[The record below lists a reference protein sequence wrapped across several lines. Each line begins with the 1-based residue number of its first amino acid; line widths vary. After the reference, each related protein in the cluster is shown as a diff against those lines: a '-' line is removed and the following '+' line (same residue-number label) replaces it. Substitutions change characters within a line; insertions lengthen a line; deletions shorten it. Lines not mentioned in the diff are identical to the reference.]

1 MMPRT
6 RPHHRTATLLLA
18 LAVLCVAPLS
28 SAATVVWCPT
38 GIVAQIH
45 TAEEIAAQWL
55 QRSDGRLYLDHPAT
69 GRIELI
75 TDIDD
80 QRLIR
85 SADRFYPFD
94 QDIVAQALRDMRGFS
109 ADVTV
114 DVFILP
120 APPVDPL
127 ASYAAAGNI
136 FLAPGYGPVAAQTVA
151 YTTTHEMGHVL
162 TWAFLDASAA
172 RWQAYRS
179 LRKIPASATGT
190 RVPHAWLPREILA
203 EDIRFLFGGSLATFS
218 GSIENGQL
226 PLPDTIDGLRE
237 LLAGFFTI
245 APSAGPIPAAGV
257 AYPNPCNPATNV
269 AMTLPT
275 DAHPALAATAELRIF
290 DIRGRLVQTVVG
302 GRADADRV
310 VVRWNGTDT
319 AGRKVATGRYLY
331 VLAVDDRIARGSLL
345 VIK

>member
-1 MMPRT
+1 MVR
-6 RPHHRTATLLLA
+6 
-18 LAVLCVAPLS
+18 
-28 SAATVVWCPT
+28 CPT

-45 TAEEIAAQWL
+45 TAQEITAQWL

-69 GRIELI
+69 GRVELI
-75 TDIDD
+75 ANIDD

-85 SADRFYPFD
+85 PADRFYPFD
-94 QDIVAQALRDMRGFS
+94 QEVVAQALRDMQGFS

-127 ASYAAAGNI
+127 ASYAVAGSI
-136 FLAPGYGPVAAQTVA
+136 FLAPGYGPVAAQTMA

-172 RWQAYRS
+172 RWLAYRT
-179 LRKIPASATGT
+179 LRRIPDSATGT
-190 RVPHAWLPREILA
+190 RAPHAWRSREILA

-226 PLPDTIDGLRE
+226 TLPDAIDGLRE
-237 LLAGFFTI
+237 LLAGFFAT
-245 APSAGPIPAAGV
+245 APSVGPVPAVGV

-269 AMTLPT
+269 SMTLPSGT
-275 DAHPALAATAELRIF
+275 HPFLAATAELHIF

-302 GRADADRV
+302 GRSDADRV
-310 VVRWNGTDT
+310 IVRWNGTDS
-319 AGRKVATGRYLY
+319 AGRKVATGKYLY
-331 VLAVDDRIARGSLL
+331 VLAVDDHVARGSLL